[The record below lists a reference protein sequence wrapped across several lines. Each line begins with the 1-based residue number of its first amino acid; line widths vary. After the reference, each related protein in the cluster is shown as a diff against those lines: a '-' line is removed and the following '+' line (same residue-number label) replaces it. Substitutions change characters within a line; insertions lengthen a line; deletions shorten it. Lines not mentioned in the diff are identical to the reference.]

1 MVETMW
7 LFEVFASRCMWLS
20 RHWGENIAG
29 GALGTSGF
37 MTALGPLGGG
47 AFLHVNGLVIALW
60 GQFLFILLN

>member
-1 MVETMW
+1 
-7 LFEVFASRCMWLS
+7 MWLS